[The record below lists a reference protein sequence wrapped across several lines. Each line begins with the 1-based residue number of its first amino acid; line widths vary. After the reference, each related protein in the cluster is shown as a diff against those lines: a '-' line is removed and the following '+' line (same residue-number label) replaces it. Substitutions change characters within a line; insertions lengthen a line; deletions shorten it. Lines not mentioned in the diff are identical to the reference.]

1 MGRIL
6 SFFFIFSTI
15 IAKPIHADPHTIK
28 SDVEAHDHAKI
39 LQAIHSSKI
48 ELDAAANRFEPLA
61 RSVAGSCLYKF
72 YSNYLQK
79 NLVARVQKGSFADT
93 SALYHDVMIASHEG
107 YAPKVYLAN
116 DDLGVIILEEIVH
129 QWPKERYSISFFRKI
144 TQPLRQMHQGHS
156 FKRKKLFYEWLD
168 DVEEKLKT
176 KNIPI
181 PTFQTDY
188 FKQYETIKLA
198 LKSNISIFEKDIM
211 PTHHD
216 INPGNILFD
225 QKQAYLIDFETASQ
239 DIFYLD
245 LAEAFNFFIYDD
257 TKIQSFLTSYF
268 IKEPNEEQISKFTL
282 FKALAFLKNG
292 LWLAHISGVNKLPD
306 DKNILEY
313 PLFEARIRKG
323 LVDFSNPQE
332 LQNLAISEFNEGI
345 RLLNEPPCKK
355 AIAFLFSVHKA

>member
-1 MGRIL
+1 
-6 SFFFIFSTI
+6 
-15 IAKPIHADPHTIK
+15 
-28 SDVEAHDHAKI
+28 
-39 LQAIHSSKI
+39 
-48 ELDAAANRFEPLA
+48 
-61 RSVAGSCLYKF
+61 
-72 YSNYLQK
+72 
-79 NLVARVQKGSFADT
+79 
-93 SALYHDVMIASHEG
+93 
-107 YAPKVYLAN
+107 
-116 DDLGVIILEEIVH
+116 
-129 QWPKERYSISFFRKI
+129 
-144 TQPLRQMHQGHS
+144 
-156 FKRKKLFYEWLD
+156 
-168 DVEEKLKT
+168 
-176 KNIPI
+176 
-181 PTFQTDY
+181 
-188 FKQYETIKLA
+188 
-198 LKSNISIFEKDIM
+198 M